1 MIAAGSDL
9 VQTQS
14 SQCSSAMRIIDDREN
29 FRNIIGLLPW
39 LDPVAHFVPDPVFQR
54 GLRGAEA
61 VVDFA
66 RACVARRISA
76 PGLAR
81 EDILGKLIETY
92 TADAKFA
99 GKDEEGKETEVVETL
114 VRDTITLLIA
124 GADSVS
130 CSMGAVLFYVLSTP
144 RTHARL
150 LAELSA
156 ACPGGDADVSWEKV
170 KGLPYFQACI
180 DEGCVHYPVH
190 WLQRSLTHRPAA

>member
-1 MIAAGSDL
+1 MIAAGNDL
-9 VQTQS
+9 VQTQP
-14 SQCSSAMRIIDDREN
+14 SQWSSAMTIIDDREN
-29 FRNIIGLLPW
+29 FRNVIGFLPW
-39 LDPVAHFVPDPVFQR
+39 LDPVAHLVPDPLFQR

-66 RACVARRISA
+66 QACVARRLNA
-76 PGLAR
+76 PELAR
-81 EDILGKLIETY
+81 EDILGKLIESY

-99 GKDEEGKETEVVETL
+99 GKDMETEAVETL
-114 VRDTITLLIA
+114 IRDTITLLIV

-144 RTHARL
+144 HAHTRL

-156 ACPGGDADVSWEKV
+156 ACPGGDAEVSWEKV

-180 DEGCVHYPVH
+180 DEGCVHYLLPCC
-190 WLQRSLTHRPAA
+190 RGP